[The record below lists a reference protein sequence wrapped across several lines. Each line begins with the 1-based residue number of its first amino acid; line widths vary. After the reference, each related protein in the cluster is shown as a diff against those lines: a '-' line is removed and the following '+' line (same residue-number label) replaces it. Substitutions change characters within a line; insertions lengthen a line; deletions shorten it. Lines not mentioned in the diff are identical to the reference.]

1 MGEMLEFYAASDIA
15 FVGGSIANIGGHNVL
30 EAAVFKLPVLVGPNT
45 HNFAE
50 ITQLLHD
57 CGGSKLVTNKDDI
70 VENMEKLIGNAKERK
85 KMGDAAYKLVQ
96 ENRGAVALTMEL
108 VANALKNKHL
118 NEELQVRKY
127 ERILEQNVLSQ
138 EENAA

>member
-1 MGEMLEFYAASDIA
+1 
-15 FVGGSIANIGGHNVL
+15 
-30 EAAVFKLPVLVGPNT
+30 
-45 HNFAE
+45 
-50 ITQLLHD
+50 
-57 CGGSKLVTNKDDI
+57 
-70 VENMEKLIGNAKERK
+70 
-85 KMGDAAYKLVQ
+85 MGDAAYKLVQ